1 MSATRSPTSRGA
13 PPISPAAVEG
23 RMVSANS
30 AGADRIQGVVSEI
43 GELGGLVRQLA
54 ASVAN
59 HDDMIAMLRASGV
72 AAAQPAKSDNDASK
86 AAVAPDERVI
96 MTPAPPPPGAEPSR
110 SHASVLA

>member
-30 AGADRIQGVVSEI
+30 AGADRIQGGANEI

-72 AAAQPAKSDNDASK
+72 AAAAAQPAKSDNDAPKGAS
-86 AAVAPDERVI
+86 APHERPNLN
-96 MTPAPPPPGAEPSR
+96 PAPP
-110 SHASVLA
+110 